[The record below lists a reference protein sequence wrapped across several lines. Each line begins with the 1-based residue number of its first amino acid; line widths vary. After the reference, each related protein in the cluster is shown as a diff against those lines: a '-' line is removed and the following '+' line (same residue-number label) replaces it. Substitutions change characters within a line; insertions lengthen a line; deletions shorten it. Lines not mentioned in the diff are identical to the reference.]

1 MIDFR
6 PFAPAPPRPGDP
18 PAPEADPE
26 HVERLADFDE
36 RLANELAPV
45 SAPPTR
51 PVAPTLPKPGRGKSR
66 SR

>member
-18 PAPEADPE
+18 PAPEADAE

-45 SAPPTR
+45 AVPPTR
-51 PVAPTLPKPGRGKSR
+51 PVAPTFPKPGRGKSR
-66 SR
+66 AR